1 MLRLLLEAAGVLL
14 LIWDSALLVVKITHI
29 AAVNDKKKDKKS
41 KVLKEV
47 CACGLCATSHQ
58 DRRRLI
64 HFSSKPFKNTTSY
77 SFKIL
82 KKSRG
87 FSSVGRARA

>member
-1 MLRLLLEAAGVLL
+1 MLEAAGVLL

-47 CACGLCATSHQ
+47 CACGLCAKPPGPTTTV
-58 DRRRLI
+58 I